1 MIRDPS
7 DGSVKEADTACQKSV
22 IEARLQTNP
31 EGLLPVSGLPLAS
44 TKPEHVERLE
54 RSRKQLE
61 HFRKTGE
68 WNDAT

>member
-7 DGSVKEADTACQKSV
+7 DGSVRHRQETLETKDNLHEK
-22 IEARLQTNP
+22 
-31 EGLLPVSGLPLAS
+31 PVLSTGSSGLPLAS

-61 HFRKTGE
+61 NFRKTGK
-68 WNDAT
+68 WNET